1 MKNNNAI
8 QFVQPDAGCASP
20 EGEYIQDSYTN
31 DDFYDE
37 SDFDPDAELQ
47 RDFLRDEEILK
58 HQVSDFGKDPTKP
71 HAGNGPA
78 VFIGFD
84 SEFVPGYKDKDESID
99 NTILSLQFYL
109 VGERGTFQR
118 VVYPSGDSKADRPSF
133 NKVIVTLLLDALESG
148 AMLEWPKMVVVCGFF
163 LRIDLQAFGDFAMFK
178 NQLEN
183 VGGRAASV
191 KSSVEVELNDEVAR
205 LLRNRTVITPD
216 SDGILRALKVRFID
230 VGGHVAMGTSL
241 AQVGDLLELP
251 KLDLPDRYTKDR
263 MDLLLQGDK
272 QAFEE
277 YGLRDA
283 EIAVRFYIRLQD
295 FAAKVTGKRSLPA
308 TASGLA
314 VRMFKKQLEDSGVD
328 FDVAFG
334 VQETTSTCWSATKSG
349 VVTVKDKSPIPMR
362 TFFEP
367 FAASCYSGGRNEC
380 YAFGPTDVS
389 VYNDYDLAG
398 AYTTGMV
405 DLRHIDYENFRI
417 THDPA
422 DFVGHVLGFA
432 YVQFAFPEGTL
443 FPSLPVRNRDNGLI
457 YPLRGFSYC
466 TAPEIAV
473 ALNLGG
479 VIDVKHGIVIPWR
492 GGDDRLFEPYV
503 LGIRELRKSFVKGS
517 LDELYAKLLGN
528 GLYGKTAQGLKKK
541 TVFEAKTM
549 KSVELQHSVLTN
561 AAIAAHTTGFI
572 RAVLSEQI
580 SSIPPHRTVISA
592 TTDGFITDADETEL
606 NLDGPMAKR
615 FQGLCERVAPGSA
628 MLERK
633 HKVRQLIAMK
643 TRGQIT
649 AMPFDDEPIILA
661 KAGVSPGIEAAGHN
675 GYMVDLFM
683 RRKPGDK
690 TMTRPFTPFR
700 EQWVK
705 DVDVVRMTRE
715 TTLNLE
721 FDYKRRLIRPRMV
734 AVDQCEHVALVGVP
748 WDDLEECERARAIF
762 AGWRRQRCLKTLDDF
777 EDWEDHYQFSLVRD
791 RFQQSGMQGF
801 GIRATKKGVVDVF
814 RRLFLRAYTQGLC
827 GLTKSMTYGELA
839 VWLTEK
845 GYETTTDELKNA
857 KRAKFVEHAVPPT
870 PRVLRL
876 SKVLEEG
883 FPSVEINKFIE
894 SKTNKGDTT

>member
-8 QFVQPDAGCASP
+8 QFVQPDAGCDSP

-47 RDFLRDEEILK
+47 RDILRDEEILK

-163 LRIDLQAFGDFAMFK
+163 LRIDLQAFGDLATFK

-314 VRMFKKQLEDSGVD
+314 VRMFKKQLDASGVD

-380 YAFGPTDVS
+380 YAFGPTDVG

-405 DLRHIDYENFRI
+405 DLRHIDYDNFRV

-432 YVQFAFPEGTL
+432 YVQFAFPDGTL

-473 ALNLGG
+473 ALNLGCL
-479 VIDVKHGIVIPWR
+479 IEVKHGIVIPWR

-675 GYMVDLFM
+675 DYMVDLFM
-683 RRKPGDK
+683 CRKPGDK

-845 GYETTTDELKNA
+845 GYETTIDELKNA

-883 FPSVEINKFIE
+883 FPNIEINKFIE